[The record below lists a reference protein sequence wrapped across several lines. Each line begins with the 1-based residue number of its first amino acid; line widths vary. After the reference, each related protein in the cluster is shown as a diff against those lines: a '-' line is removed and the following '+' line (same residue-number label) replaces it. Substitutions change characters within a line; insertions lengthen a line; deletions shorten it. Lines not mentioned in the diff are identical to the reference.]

1 MNVASRPAARAGLYR
16 LLALGFAPP
25 ERLTLAALRQGD
37 FQDAVAA
44 CVAAAG
50 GCVPALPTVAL
61 ADAEIE
67 SNYLALFEAGQDGA
81 LALREGA
88 HVNFACADDLLDA
101 DGGAPTLNEDLL
113 RFYHYFGFGLSREPA
128 RKLPP
133 DHVVCQFEML
143 SRLCEREGGAET
155 SREEAEGCR
164 RAQQDFLQRH
174 LAAWWPQAVSRLRG
188 VARAD
193 GAHDFYCALAELAL
207 ACITA
212 HSADLSAP
220 RTTQGGDDAVLSRAS
235 TCSN

>member
-1 MNVASRPAARAGLYR
+1 MNEASRPAARAGLYR

-25 ERLTLAALRQGD
+25 ERMTLAALRQGD

-44 CVAAAG
+44 CVAATG
-50 GCVPALPTVAL
+50 GCVPALPAVAV
-61 ADAEIE
+61 ADAAIE
-67 SNYLALFEAGQDGA
+67 STYLALFEAGQDGV

-88 HVNFACADDLLDA
+88 HVNFACDDELLDA

-113 RFYHYFGFGLSREPA
+113 RFYHYFGCGLSREPA
-128 RKLPP
+128 SKLPP

-143 SRLCEREGGAET
+143 SRLCAREGDTAT
-155 SREEAEGCR
+155 SKAEAEGCR
-164 RAQQDFLQRH
+164 RAQQDFLRRH
-174 LAAWWPQAVSRLRG
+174 LAAWWPRAVSRLRS
-188 VARAD
+188 VERAE

-212 HSADLSAP
+212 HGADLAVP
-220 RTTQGGDDAVLSRAS
+220 RAARGGDDAVPPRAS